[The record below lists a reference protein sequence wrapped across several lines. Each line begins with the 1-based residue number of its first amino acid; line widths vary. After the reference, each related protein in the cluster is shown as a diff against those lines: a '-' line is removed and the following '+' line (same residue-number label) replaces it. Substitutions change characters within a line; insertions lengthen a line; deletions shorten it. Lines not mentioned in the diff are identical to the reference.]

1 MGENLKVE
9 LKCTKC
15 GVLYFDS
22 WNTRKIIEL
31 GEINLQT
38 EVEIKRIYHND
49 NLSLLIIII
58 NYYYIRNLRCTLIF
72 V

>member
-22 WNTRKIIEL
+22 WNTRKIVEL
-31 GEINLQT
+31 GKCVLCAGKEPQ
-38 EVEIKRIYHND
+38 
-49 NLSLLIIII
+49 
-58 NYYYIRNLRCTLIF
+58 
-72 V
+72 